1 MREVAG
7 PEIGSNGPD
16 IAATTEVGE
25 EQQQNLLL
33 GPLSEM
39 VMTQVMNQ
47 VMKLFMTLTFFL
59 MISE

>member
-7 PEIGSNGPD
+7 PEIGSNEPD